1 MLLLVEH
8 RAVARSP
15 ESRGYLVKYCRS
27 DMVPAPVP
35 AGGGGLFWLS
45 DEQNTRVE
53 CFGNTTVR
61 IVTRAQT
68 AET

>member
-35 AGGGGLFWLS
+35 AGGGACSGYLTSKTHGLSVL
-45 DEQNTRVE
+45 ETQL
-53 CFGNTTVR
+53 FGL
-61 IVTRAQT
+61 
-68 AET
+68 